1 MRVIGDQSMAELLIR
16 HGEWVVVC
24 DGAKALI
31 LENTG
36 DTKFPNLKTIK
47 VFEQEDLP
55 TRALG
60 TDAPGR
66 TNNSV
71 GKSKSAVEQTDWHDQ
86 SERQFLAQLVRH
98 LDGVLGAGKTKS
110 LILVAPPRALGMI
123 RPAYS
128 QTLKGA
134 LRAEVDKDF
143 VKMPV
148 HEIAR
153 RLTGA

>member
-1 MRVIGDQSMAELLIR
+1 M
-16 HGEWVVVC
+16 
-24 DGAKALI
+24 
-31 LENTG
+31 
-36 DTKFPNLKTIK
+36 
-47 VFEQEDLP
+47 
-55 TRALG
+55 LG

-71 GKSKSAVEQTDWHDQ
+71 GNTKSAVEQTDWHDQ
-86 SERQFLAQLVRH
+86 AERQFLTRLVRH
-98 LDGVLGAGKTKS
+98 LDAALGAGKTTS

-148 HEIAR
+148 HEIER
-153 RLTGA
+153 HLTGS